1 MKLLR
6 RGWNAAPVLT
16 RVVIIGCLICLV
28 GDLTF
33 LATGAQYRVLLWF
46 VPIGSLLLLVEF
58 GYRCWEMT
66 QYPLARRRQARR
78 QLDAGNDETPPAST
92 L

>member
-1 MKLLR
+1 M
-6 RGWNAAPVLT
+6 LT

-78 QLDAGNDETPPAST
+78 KRQAGSDENAPGTPT
-92 L
+92 EVDDQNGF